1 MKVSVISDKKQLL
14 TIKDS
19 WNDLF
24 KEGNYSVFQSFDYNY
39 FSSKK
44 EVFVVCLFEEGELL
58 ELWPLWKV
66 NNKLRFINDV
76 HADVCDVLS
85 RTSSSAIIDFLS
97 DMKLTN
103 KLKLKNLTND
113 SIAINK
119 LNNLSYFDLS
129 NQINYSV
136 LKLEQTYNF
145 PANFHHFIYRQKRRL
160 KRILKKY
167 SSTHSIYQINN
178 SPFPKDKIIQL
189 KKKMILNGVR
199 NSSFLDDNLLLLIE
213 NMYNAGKLLVSSIDI
228 DEELSAISLI
238 FKYNNQY
245 SFWVDLYD
253 NKQMINLYHNTLF
266 IKHITEESNAI
277 FNFGRGA
284 YNYKIQNFRPEIL
297 ELYELNT
304 FTNNLEKR
312 LFIVL
317 RNMKNKLRKIY
328 KSI

>member
-1 MKVSVISDKKQLL
+1 M
-14 TIKDS
+14 
-19 WNDLF
+19 
-24 KEGNYSVFQSFDYNY
+24 
-39 FSSKK
+39 
-44 EVFVVCLFEEGELL
+44 
-58 ELWPLWKV
+58 
-66 NNKLRFINDV
+66 
-76 HADVCDVLS
+76 
-85 RTSSSAIIDFLS
+85 
-97 DMKLTN
+97 
-103 KLKLKNLTND
+103 
-113 SIAINK
+113 
-119 LNNLSYFDLS
+119 
-129 NQINYSV
+129 
-136 LKLEQTYNF
+136 
-145 PANFHHFIYRQKRRL
+145 
-160 KRILKKY
+160 
-167 SSTHSIYQINN
+167 YQIYNN
-178 SPFPKDKIIQL
+178 PFPKDKIIQL

-213 NMYNAGKLLVSSIDI
+213 NMYNAGKLLISSIDI

-317 RNMKNKLRKIY
+317 RNMKDKLRKIY